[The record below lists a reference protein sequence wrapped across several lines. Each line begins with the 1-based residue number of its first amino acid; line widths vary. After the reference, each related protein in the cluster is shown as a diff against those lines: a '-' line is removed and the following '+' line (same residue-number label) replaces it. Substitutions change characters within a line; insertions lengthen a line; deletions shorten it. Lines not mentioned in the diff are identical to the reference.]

1 MKKSIYILPF
11 VLGASCFIGSSI
23 MGSTITSDGLL
34 VEPFFFLIPIG
45 YVFLLIGALMLGFKG
60 LSNIYIYKLRESK
73 FRLSYYNLL

>member
-23 MGSTITSDGLL
+23 MGSTITSDGFL

-60 LSNIYIYKLRESK
+60 LSNIYKKIKRV
-73 FRLSYYNLL
+73 